1 MLLAEICLYGNM
13 EVGAGWLVRTHDG
26 KMAGT
31 GEPRQTADGPES
43 FTVAVYKACLWLR
56 DNGYKSGD
64 VRIFAPGGRKMAEMP
79 VQSFRYYGAIKWKA
93 APVLE
98 ISAEDIERASVA

>member
-13 EVGAGWLVRTHDG
+13 EVGAGWLVRTHD
-26 KMAGT
+26 
-31 GEPRQTADGPES
+31 
-43 FTVAVYKACLWLR
+43 
-56 DNGYKSGD
+56 YKSGD